1 MMVDAL
7 RAITD
12 EEIAWASELMGLGPD
27 GFAAVGGDD
36 SRLAAIRNLQTC
48 DFEACPGSG
57 KTTLLVAKL
66 AILAARW
73 PHRQRGICVLSHTN
87 AARDEID
94 QRLSVNAGS
103 ASLVRYP
110 HFIGTIHGFV
120 NEYLA
125 IPWLRSKGNPVRLI
139 DTTIALEKRRAKLA
153 KNWRYAMEQRNLDD
167 YALQYDSADYS
178 GTSKGNLS
186 RDTPLCRAMEAA
198 TRAGSEEGYFCF
210 NEMFVWASELLDQHP
225 EVSANLRA
233 RFPLVFVDEAQ
244 DNSELQ
250 SAMLH
255 RIFTYG
261 DGPSIRQR
269 FGDSNQA
276 IYAHPKV
283 NGAQTDRFP
292 SEIVHNLPRS
302 YRFSESIA
310 EAARGLGIVPQ
321 ALVGAGPAPARVRC
335 AAQDPVLFLF
345 DDASVQDVLPRY
357 GQHLLDTFSADDLAA
372 GHFTA
377 VAGVHEMDDGKTEPI
392 PRAMGH
398 YAPLYDASIAKKDSV
413 PATFF
418 GHLTKAT
425 HEARRSGNAQ
435 ALVNAVASALM
446 RAGELAGAAP
456 YDAVQSRRSQ
466 HRKLLEILNAGA
478 GDSTYKELLVTVL
491 AVQGAFRADSWS
503 QALLPIASITL
514 QLAGA
519 AALNQKASEFLAFPN
534 LAPEGVGTLEGSPSS
549 QNCYSHPP
557 NNAKVHIHLGSI
569 HSVKGETHTATL
581 VLDSYFFD
589 HHLSVL
595 KSWILGDRAGGMKL
609 KTRGKP
615 EFESARVLGRL
626 KLHYVAMTRP
636 SHLLCLAMRKD
647 AFDAGELGR
656 LRGRGWDVIDCCS

>member
-1 MMVDAL
+1 MTADAL
-7 RAITD
+7 RAITA
-12 EEIAWASELMGLGPD
+12 EEIAWASELMGLGPN
-27 GFAAVGGDD
+27 GFAAVDGDG
-36 SRLAAIRNLQTC
+36 SRLDAIRNLQTC

-94 QRLSVNAGS
+94 QRLSVNAAS

-139 DTTIALEKRRAKLA
+139 DTTIALKLRRAKLA
-153 KNWRYAMEQRNLDD
+153 RNWRYAMEQRALDD
-167 YALQYDSADYS
+167 YALQYDSLDYS
-178 GTSKGNLS
+178 GRNKGNLS
-186 RDTPLCRAMEAA
+186 RDTNLCRAMEAA

-210 NEMFVWASELLDQHP
+210 DEMFVWANELLDLHP
-225 EVSANLRA
+225 EAAANLRA

-255 RIFTYG
+255 RIFMHG

-276 IYAHPKV
+276 IYAHAKV
-283 NGAQTDRFP
+283 DGAQTDCFP
-292 SEIVHNLPRS
+292 SETVHNLPRS
-302 YRFSESIA
+302 YRFSRCIA
-310 EAARGLGIVPQ
+310 EAARGFGIVPH
-321 ALVGAGPAPARVRC
+321 ALVGAGPAQARVRS
-335 AAQDPVLFLF
+335 AAQAPVLFLF

-357 GQHLLDTFSADDLAA
+357 GQHLLVTFSAADLAA

-377 VAGVHEMDDGKTEPI
+377 VAGVHDMDDGKTEPI

-398 YAPLYDASIAKKDSV
+398 YAPLYDATIAKKDSA

-418 GHLTKAT
+418 GYMTKAA
-425 HEARRSGNAQ
+425 HEARRSGNTQ

-456 YDAVQSRRSQ
+456 HGTAQSRRSP
-466 HRKLLEILNAGA
+466 HRNLLEILSEGA
-478 GDSTYKELLVTVL
+478 GDSTYKELLETVL
-491 AVQGAFRADSWS
+491 AVQGKFQADSW
-503 QALLPIASITL
+503 AIVLPRIASIAL
-514 QLAGA
+514 RLSGA
-519 AALNQKASEFLAFPN
+519 AALNQEANEFLAFPN
-534 LAPEGVGTLEGSPSS
+534 LLLEDAETLEAAPSN

-557 NNAKVHIHLGSI
+557 NDAKVHIHLGSI

-581 VLDSYFFD
+581 VLDSYYFD
-589 HHLSVL
+589 HYLSVL
-595 KSWILGDRAGGMKL
+595 KPWILGERAGGMKV
-609 KTRGKP
+609 KSRGKP
-615 EFESARVLGRL
+615 EFEGPRLLGRL

-647 AFDAGELGR
+647 AFDAEELDR
-656 LRGRGWDVIDCCS
+656 LRGRGWGTIDCCS